1 MMLIREGVTLRDDCQ
16 RTWLY
21 VADIDN
27 QYAGMVRA
35 RNDLFVTQGLTA
47 DTHFMAI
54 RGESASL

>member
-54 RGESASL
+54 RG